1 MRAAQQRDQIV
12 GQAVEIETRAF
23 ILGHLLLACRLRLR
37 RNIGRRRLGRL
48 PGRRLDRGGLDAE
61 LVELLPHR
69 LGEEIAV
76 TAKPMVVLE
85 VPIGGPGLAA
95 ALAVDRAFIIAELG
109 EAGLHMGDGFDLFGR
124 RRFLCGRAGADGLS
138 LSIGLRG
145 KDRGN
150 ALRDAVPRALGIG
163 RRRQRRR
170 TGSDHN
176 QPENQATNGSQSPRH
191 GTPRRSAAS
200 A

>member
-1 MRAAQQRDQIV
+1 
-12 GQAVEIETRAF
+12 
-23 ILGHLLLACRLRLR
+23 
-37 RNIGRRRLGRL
+37 
-48 PGRRLDRGGLDAE
+48 E
-61 LVELLPHR
+61 LMPHR

-95 ALAVDRAFIIAELG
+95 ALAVDRTFIIAELG
-109 EAGLHMGDGFDLFGR
+109 EAGLHMGDRVDLFGR
-124 RRFLCGRAGADGLS
+124 RRFLDGRAGADGLS

-163 RRRQRRR
+163 RGRQ
-170 TGSDHN
+170 
-176 QPENQATNGSQSPRH
+176 
-191 GTPRRSAAS
+191 
-200 A
+200 

>member
-1 MRAAQQRDQIV
+1 MPR
-12 GQAVEIETRAF
+12 
-23 ILGHLLLACRLRLR
+23 
-37 RNIGRRRLGRL
+37 
-48 PGRRLDRGGLDAE
+48 RRLDRRGLDAE
-61 LVELLPHR
+61 LVELLPHG
-69 LGEEIAV
+69 LGEQIAV
-76 TAKPMVVLE
+76 TAKPVVVLE

-95 ALAVDRAFIIAELG
+95 ALAVDRTFIIAELG

-124 RRFLCGRAGADGLS
+124 RRFLCGRAGAGGLS
-138 LSIGLRG
+138 LRIGLRG
-145 KDRGN
+145 RGKYRGN

-176 QPENQATNGSQSPRH
+176 QPENQAVNGSQSPRH